1 MVLDFPCWALA
12 NTWLCGCWD
21 FQWTAVRSA
30 AGGEQATTA
39 VWLVA
44 LGTLEAQTAL
54 VDEPPDI
61 AGNNQLPHPPIFGG
75 EWQTDCY
82 LDTYVDYPPP
92 ARMTA
97 GR

>member
-1 MVLDFPCWALA
+1 MDCSPICRWWRTSNHSCLA
-12 NTWLCGCWD
+12 C
-21 FQWTAVRSA
+21 
-30 AGGEQATTA
+30 
-39 VWLVA
+39 A